1 MRMESY
7 KEIKME
13 DHPMYF
19 FDNNNFAV
27 NTNHSFTGLM
37 SDYYGVEGKNNI
49 NTSSLG
55 FMELLGFQD
64 FCSSASVFELPKEE
78 NCPAVCVSEE
88 VKPSLAENQK
98 HLISS
103 TVAGNV
109 LNTPSTPNCSSISSE
124 GHPHTEDAEGEVEHH
139 DQHQTNTKQQLKTK
153 KTISQKKQ
161 REPRFAFMTKSEV
174 DFLED
179 GYRWRKY
186 GQKAVKNSPF
196 PRNYY
201 RCTSATCNVKKRVE
215 RCFSDPSIVVTTYEG
230 KHTHPSPMSTIMA
243 RPSCYPITPILPSPG
258 AFPLPMQFNINE
270 PINGLTSPLPMN
282 YQLDHAAFAPQGRR
296 FCTTEMLGDQGLL
309 QDLMPS
315 KVIKEDYR

>member
-1 MRMESY
+1 MESY

-13 DHPMYF
+13 DHHPMYF
-19 FDNNNFAV
+19 FDNLAV
-27 NTNHSFTGLM
+27 TNHSFTGFI
-37 SDYYGVEGKNNI
+37 SDYYGLEVQNNI

-64 FCSSASVFELPKEE
+64 FCSSASVFELPKDQDK
-78 NCPAVCVSEE
+78 CAVEE
-88 VKPSLAENQK
+88 VKPSVADENQNQF
-98 HLISS
+98 ISS

-109 LNTPSTPNCSSISSE
+109 WNTPSTPNCSSISSE
-124 GHPHTEDAEGEVEHH
+124 GHAPTEDAEGEVEHH
-139 DQHQTNTKQQLKTK
+139 DQQHTKAKQQLKTK
-153 KTISQKKQ
+153 KTVSQKKQ

-230 KHTHPSPMSTIMA
+230 KHTHPSPMNTIIP
-243 RPSCYPITPILPSPG
+243 RPSYCYPVLPSHG
-258 AFPLPMQFNINE
+258 ASPLPMQLQFHINQ
-270 PINGLTSPLPMN
+270 PVNDLTNPLPMN
-282 YQLDHAAFAPQGRR
+282 DHAPFVAQGKHL
-296 FCTTEMLGDQGLL
+296 CTNEMLGDQGLL

-315 KVIKEDYR
+315 TLIKEDYR

>member
-1 MRMESY
+1 MESY

-13 DHPMYF
+13 DHPMSF
-19 FDNNNFAV
+19 FDNFAV
-27 NTNHSFTGLM
+27 TNHSFTGLM
-37 SDYYGVEGKNNI
+37 SDC
-49 NTSSLG
+49 SAPSLG
-55 FMELLGFQD
+55 FMELLGVQD

-78 NCPAVCVSEE
+78 KHQIEPAVSVSEE
-88 VKPSLAENQK
+88 VKPSLAETQN

-103 TVAGNV
+103 AVVADSSNV
-109 LNTPSTPNCSSISSE
+109 LNTPCTPNCSSISSE
-124 GHPHTEDAEGEVEHH
+124 TNDADGEVEHH
-139 DQHQTNTKQQLKTK
+139 DQQQTKTKQQLKAK
-153 KTISQKKQ
+153 KTSQKKQ
-161 REPRFAFMTKSEV
+161 QREPRVAFMTKSEV

-230 KHTHPSPMSTIMA
+230 KHTHPSPMNTIMS
-243 RPSCYPITPILPSPG
+243 RPGCHPTRVLPTPA
-258 AFPLPMQFNINE
+258 AFPLPMHFNINQYTHF
-270 PINGLTSPLPMN
+270 NDSTNPLALN
-282 YQLDHAAFAPQGRR
+282 NQLDHAAFVAHGTR
-296 FCTTEMLGDQGLL
+296 FCTAEMMGDQGLL

-315 KVIKEDYR
+315 TVLNQDYR